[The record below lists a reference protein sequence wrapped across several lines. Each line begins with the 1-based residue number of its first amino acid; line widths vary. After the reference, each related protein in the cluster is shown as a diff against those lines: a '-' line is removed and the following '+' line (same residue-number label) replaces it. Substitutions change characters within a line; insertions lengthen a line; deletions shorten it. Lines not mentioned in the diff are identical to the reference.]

1 MNKYEKILRRVRSSD
16 KLWSEEH
23 SEKCLRIINKCK
35 YILSSEWRKRV
46 NARKSQADQ
55 KFLKL
60 WS

>member
-23 SEKCLRIINKCK
+23 SEQCLRIINKCK
-35 YILSSEWRKRV
+35 FILFLEWRKRV
-46 NARKSQADQ
+46 DARKNQADQ